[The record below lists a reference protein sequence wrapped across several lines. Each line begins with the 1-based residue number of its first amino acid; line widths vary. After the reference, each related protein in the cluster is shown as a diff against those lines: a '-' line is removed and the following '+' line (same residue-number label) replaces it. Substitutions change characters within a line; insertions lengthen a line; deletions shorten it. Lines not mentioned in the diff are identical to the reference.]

1 MQPVTVGA
9 LVFLLRDIL
18 EGSEYLSDLWVVGE
32 VSNYTESRLGH
43 RYFSLKD
50 DTGLIRC
57 VLFRD
62 DMPGES
68 LEVGERVLV
77 HGRVSVYPQR
87 GELQFVCDFVRPEGV
102 GILAAR
108 FEQLR
113 QRLDAEGLFDPARKR
128 ALPRFPLRIGVVTSP
143 TGAAIRDI
151 EDVLARRW
159 PLATLVFAPASV
171 QGDRAAP
178 EIVAALRRLA
188 GEPGLDVAILAR
200 GGGSAEDLWA
210 FNDEA
215 VARAV
220 FAFPVPLVTG
230 VGHETD
236 VTIVDFVAD
245 RRAPTPSAAAE
256 QVTPDIA
263 EVASTILTFDRM
275 MHSAARSHL
284 AEAAGQLERTATRL
298 ERAAPRPG
306 AIARELLQVEQR
318 MASAIARQQAAGR
331 ARLEH
336 VAARVEALNP
346 RATLQRGY
354 AIVQGAKHRRVIS
367 RVRQVRPGDRLTVA
381 VTDGAFWTE
390 VS

>member
-1 MQPVTVGA
+1 MEPVRVGA

-18 EGSEYLSDLWVVGE
+18 EGSEYLSDLWVTGE

-50 DTGLIRC
+50 DDGLIRC

-62 DMPGES
+62 EMPGES
-68 LEVGERVLV
+68 LQAGDRVLA
-77 HGRVSVYPQR
+77 HGRVSLYPQR
-87 GELQFVCDFVRPEGV
+87 GELQFVCDFVRPEGI
-102 GILAAR
+102 GILSAR

-113 QRLDAEGLFDPARKR
+113 QRLDAEGLFDEARKR
-128 ALPRFPLRIGVVTSP
+128 PLPRFPVRIGVVTSP

-151 EDVLARRW
+151 EDVLGRRW
-159 PLATLVFAPASV
+159 PLATLLLAPATV
-171 QGDRAAP
+171 QGDRAVP
-178 EIVAALRRLA
+178 EIIEALRRLA
-188 GEPGLDVAILAR
+188 AEPDLDVAIVAR

-220 FAFPVPLVTG
+220 FAFPVPVVSG

-236 VTIVDFVAD
+236 VTIVDLVAD

-256 QVTPDIA
+256 QVAPSVA
-263 EVASTILTFDRM
+263 EVARTVLTFDRM
-275 MHSAARSHL
+275 MVSAARARL
-284 AEAAGQLERTATRL
+284 ADAAGQLDRAAAHL
-298 ERAAPRPG
+298 ERAAPAPG
-306 AIARELLQVEQR
+306 SIMRDLLQFERQMV
-318 MASAIARQQAAGR
+318 SAIARQQAADR

-336 VAARVEALNP
+336 AAARIEALNP
-346 RATLQRGY
+346 RATLKRGY
-354 AIVQGAKHRRVIS
+354 AIVQGAQDRRVVS
-367 RVRQVRPGDRLTVA
+367 TVRQVRPGDRLTVA
-381 VTDGAFWTE
+381 VSDGAFWTE